1 MFKFSN
7 NKMIKSLRKI
17 QFQVN
22 TPGVSVTITNDVVA
36 YNIPLVLY
44 EEAIKKPILNRF
56 STR

>member
-1 MFKFSN
+1 
-7 NKMIKSLRKI
+7 MIKSLRKI